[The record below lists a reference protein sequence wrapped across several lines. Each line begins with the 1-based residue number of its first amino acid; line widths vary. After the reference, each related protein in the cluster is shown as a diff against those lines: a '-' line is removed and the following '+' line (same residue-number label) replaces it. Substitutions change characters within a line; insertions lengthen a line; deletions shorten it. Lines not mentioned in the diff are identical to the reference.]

1 MPKSPAK
8 TSVPQQKRAQRTY
21 DRLVAVT
28 GELLDEVGFE
38 RISTNV
44 IAERAGVSPPALYR
58 YFEDKYGLI
67 SVFGQFVMEAQNA
80 LLAEVG
86 ENLATDPDY
95 DLTSAILTRLLL
107 KTVEVTEE
115 IPGGV
120 RVMKCLR
127 VVPALSNIRTDSHH
141 EMATA
146 LAAAAVIHRP
156 SLSEAEIYRQSLF
169 SIEIG
174 YTAIEFVLDNPKVD
188 RVATIRDACNAIAA
202 FNSVVVRVDEPLD
215 VYTSERPGKRA

>member
-1 MPKSPAK
+1 MTKSPPK
-8 TSVPQQKRAQRTY
+8 TSVPRQKRAKETY
-21 DRLVAVT
+21 DRLIAVT

-38 RISTNV
+38 RVSTNM

-58 YFEDKYGLI
+58 YFKDKYDI
-67 SVFGQFVMEAQNA
+67 MSTFGRFVMEAQNA

-86 ENLATDPDY
+86 ESLFSDPDY
-95 DLTSAILTRLLL
+95 VLTSAILTRLNL

-127 VVPALSNIRTDSHH
+127 VVPALSHVRTDSHH

-146 LAAAAVIHRP
+146 LAEAAVKHRP
-156 SLSEAEIYRQSLF
+156 QLSKAEIYRQSLL

-174 YTAIEFVLDNPKVD
+174 YTAIEFVLENPGLD
-188 RVATIRDACNAIAA
+188 RVATIRDACHAIAA
-202 FNSVVVRVDEPLD
+202 FNSVVERVDETLD
-215 VYTSERPGKRA
+215 AYR

>member
-8 TSVPQQKRAQRTY
+8 TSVPRQKRAKETY

-38 RISTNV
+38 RVSTNM

-58 YFEDKYGLI
+58 YFKDKYDLI
-67 SVFGQFVMEAQNA
+67 GAFGRFVMEAQNA

-86 ENLATDPDY
+86 ENLFTDPDY
-95 DLTSAILTRLLL
+95 VLTSAILIRLNL
-107 KTVEVTEE
+107 KTVEVTEA

-120 RVMKCLR
+120 RVMRCLR
-127 VVPALSNIRTDSHH
+127 VVPALSHVRTDSHH

-156 SLSEAEIYRQSLF
+156 ELSEGEIYRQSLL

-174 YTAIEFVLDNPKVD
+174 YTVIEFVLENPELD

-215 VYTSERPGKRA
+215 AYR

>member
-1 MPKSPAK
+1 M
-8 TSVPQQKRAQRTY
+8 
-21 DRLVAVT
+21 
-28 GELLDEVGFE
+28 DEVGFE
-38 RISTNV
+38 RVSTNM

-58 YFEDKYGLI
+58 YFKDKYDI
-67 SVFGQFVMEAQNA
+67 MSAFGRFVMEAQNA

-86 ENLATDPDY
+86 ESLFSDADY
-95 DLTSAILTRLLL
+95 VLTSAILTRLNL

-127 VVPALSNIRTDSHH
+127 VVPALSHIRTDSHH

-146 LAAAAVIHRP
+146 LAEAAVKHRP
-156 SLSEAEIYRQSLF
+156 QLSKAEIYRQSLL

-174 YTAIEFVLDNPKVD
+174 YTAIEFVLENPSLD
-188 RVATIRDACNAIAA
+188 RVATIRDACHAIAA
-202 FNSVVVRVDEPLD
+202 FNSVVERVDEPLD
-215 VYTSERPGKRA
+215 AYR